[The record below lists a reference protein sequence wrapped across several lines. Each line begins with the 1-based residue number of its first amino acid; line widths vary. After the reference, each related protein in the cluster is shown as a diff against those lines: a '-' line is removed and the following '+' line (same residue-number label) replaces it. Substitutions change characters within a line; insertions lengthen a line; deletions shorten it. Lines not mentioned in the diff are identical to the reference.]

1 VTAPHASDS
10 SSSRRRPHLPA
21 SPAETWRTPGVSI
34 LALVED
40 LEADARARGGQ
51 RDFDHSL
58 TVDEGTR
65 DELAHGKLERWGLLS
80 QTLRAQRGPD
90 QATRL
95 ADLDG
100 VSAEAADHVTFR
112 CILSFRAHS
121 GPRHSGWRC
130 WTTFSP
136 F

>member
-1 VTAPHASDS
+1 MAPLLELKDVSARYGQVAALH
-10 SSSRRRPHLPA
+10 
-21 SPAETWRTPGVSI
+21 GV
-34 LALVED
+34 
-40 LEADARARGGQ
+40 
-51 RDFDHSL
+51 SL
-58 TVDEGTR
+58 TVDEGIR